1 MKVVICFFVLLIAAW
16 SDELLVS
23 FRIVTQNNRVFSQQ
37 FTIAKAMITAKNGQ
51 IITVFELPISE
62 NESEN
67 GAVKILQHH
76 QDALLEEL
84 MKRRI
89 LITDNAESRS
99 DNISAKTVITLPT
112 VRIRATVKE
121 DLVSIA
127 VLQN

>member
-51 IITVFELPISE
+51 IITVFELPIDE